1 MDKTEL
7 LELTRS
13 LGNPLQTQGL
23 LLSLAESCTGGMAAS
38 LITEIPGSS
47 AWFES
52 AHITY
57 SNAAKIS
64 MLGVNPVTLETY
76 GAVSEQTA
84 IEMAHGALH
93 RGRAHIAAAITGI
106 AGPGGGTQAKPVG
119 TVCFAW
125 ATPGHIVSSTRHFS
139 GNRQQIRAQA
149 VQAVFEGL
157 LQLLTQ
163 PMQA

>member
-13 LGNPLQTQGL
+13 LGNTLQTQGL

-106 AGPGGGTQAKPVG
+106 AGPGQTGRYGMF
-119 TVCFAW
+119 CL
-125 ATPGHIVSSTRHFS
+125 GHAGPHCQQHPPFQRQSPANS
-139 GNRQQIRAQA
+139 GASRASG
-149 VQAVFEGL
+149 V
-157 LQLLTQ
+157 
-163 PMQA
+163 